1 MCALLALGDGLAVD
15 VDDRWGLVAAVRQ
28 LHLALLLDRERARA
42 RAVYHEHEAVRVT
55 YLALLDALLDDVDTL
70 HARRLLRRFAEVDR
84 VNGVIASHR

>member
-42 RAVYHEHEAVRVT
+42 RAVYHEHEAVRHP
-55 YLALLDALLDDVDTL
+55 LLHDVGVDGVVGVQVVRL
-70 HARRLLRRFAEVDR
+70 EARVQHTLLRA
-84 VNGVIASHR
+84 